1 VPKALRFQIY
11 QVDATRSHCLL
22 LVGIASLSA
31 INTES
36 GSQSES
42 QSEAEIAIAT
52 TIKLE
57 SESESEITTN
67 VESESKTEN
76 EEGIE
81 IEMVVGIAREIES
94 ENNGVAIVVE
104 IIAIV
109 SETMSENEVVAIAR
123 LTEIV
128 SDEANPTETRIEIE
142 AESKRVT
149 LPIAMMTTM
158 ARRRASDNVRHCGAV
173 CVLLVC
179 N

>member
-22 LVGIASLSA
+22 LVGIATLSA

-36 GSQSES
+36 GS

-57 SESESEITTN
+57 SEITTN
-67 VESESKTEN
+67 VEIESKTEN